1 MGVRFEW
8 DLKKASANLQKHG
21 ISFEEART
29 VFNDSLAV
37 IFDDEDH
44 SAEENREIIIGR
56 SIRNHLSLVCFT
68 ERAKGIIRIFSARLV
83 TRKERKNYEENRKF

>member
-8 DLKKASANLQKHG
+8 DLKKASDNLLKHG

-29 VFNDSLAV
+29 LFNDPLAA

-44 SAEENREIIIGR
+44 STEEAREIIIGY
-56 SIRNHLSLVCFT
+56 SFRNRLSLVCFT
-68 ERAKGIIRIFSARLV
+68 ERAKGIIRIYSARLV

>member
-8 DLKKASANLQKHG
+8 DLKKASANLRKHG

-29 VFNDSLAV
+29 VFNDPLAV

-44 SAEENREIIIGR
+44 SVEEAREIIIGR
-56 SIRNHLSLVCFT
+56 SIRNCLSLVCFT
-68 ERAKGIIRIFSARLV
+68 ERSKGIIRISVPAW
-83 TRKERKNYEENRKF
+83 